1 MLIRRQGCMS
11 MCAWQSALPRRRDP
25 KRNRCGDEALVG
37 KGLDDIQ
44 EQLRCNDLDTR
55 SGGNLNDEL
64 DPVALR
70 RGVAVRE
77 GRHSRVSSAT
87 ARRAQA
93 SSTRA
98 LPSAAAAMSAA
109 VAALFKARGSPL
121 A

>member
-1 MLIRRQGCMS
+1 MS

-64 DPVALR
+64 DPVAQVVVWPL
-70 RGVAVRE
+70 E
-77 GRHSRVSSAT
+77 GKRWRC
-87 ARRAQA
+87 
-93 SSTRA
+93 
-98 LPSAAAAMSAA
+98 AAASRSARA
-109 VAALFKARGSPL
+109 VTHG
-121 A
+121 